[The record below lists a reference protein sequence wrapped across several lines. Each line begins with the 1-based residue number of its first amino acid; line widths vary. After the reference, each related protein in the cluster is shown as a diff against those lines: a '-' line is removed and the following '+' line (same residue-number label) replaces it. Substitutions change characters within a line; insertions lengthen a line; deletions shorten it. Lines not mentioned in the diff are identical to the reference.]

1 MWVTSSIA
9 KILKP
14 NAIALGNFDGIHR
27 GHQQVVKPI
36 LQYSGRASNSN
47 LSLKTDQETGST
59 YATVVTFNP
68 HPKEFFSGESQKLLT
83 TLGEKIAQL
92 EQVGIEQLILLPFD
106 RNLALLSP
114 QQFVTEILVKEL
126 AASLISVGENFR
138 FGYQRAGTVA
148 DLQAIASQ
156 YGISVNITSIQNCQ
170 EGRISSSAIRQALAA
185 GDVDTANRLLG
196 RAYSLTGKVVTGQKL
211 GRTIGF
217 PTANLQVS
225 PHKLLPRRGVYAVR
239 VKILPP
245 SNHDRLLSSLEQSG
259 AIKISYDQLATT
271 RETWGVMNIGNRPTV
286 MGKTDTV
293 EVHLL
298 DWTGDL
304 YGQTITVELGQF
316 LRPEQKFPSL
326 DALKTQI
333 ANDCKI
339 TRAYLETTLN

>member
-1 MWVTSSIA
+1 M
-9 KILKP
+9 
-14 NAIALGNFDGIHR
+14 ALGNLDGIHR

-36 LQYSGRASNSN
+36 LQHSCRASNI
-47 LSLKTDQETGST
+47 SLKTARKLEST

-92 EQVGIEQLILLPFD
+92 EQLGIEQLILLHFD
-106 RNLALLSP
+106 RHLSLLSP

-126 AASLISVGENFR
+126 AASAIAVGENFR
-138 FGYQRAGTVA
+138 FGYQRAGTIA
-148 DLQAIASQ
+148 ELRLIASQ
-156 YGISVNITSIQNCQ
+156 YNIPVNITSIQNCQ
-170 EGRISSSAIRQALAA
+170 EGRISSSAIRQALAT
-185 GDVDTANRLLG
+185 GDVETANRLLG

-225 PHKLLPRRGVYAVR
+225 PCKLLPKRGVYAVR
-239 VKILPP
+239 VKIFPP
-245 SNHDRLLSSLEQSG
+245 SNHEALLNSLEQSG
-259 AIKISYDQLATT
+259 AIQISYDQLSTT
-271 RETWGVMNIGNRPTV
+271 AEAWGVMNVGKRPTV
-286 MGKTDTV
+286 RGKTDTV

-304 YGQTITVELGQF
+304 YGETIAVELERF

-326 DALKTQI
+326 DVLKTQI
-333 ANDCKI
+333 ATDCQI
-339 TRAYLETTLN
+339 ARAYLENTLK